1 VVGLEGKPELE
12 TNPSKLPEYATRILA
27 ACHALVF
34 VDNKLVRHFYLFLLL
49 LRWLTGLAVEFDCF
63 GYEFQKINSCGSE
76 DAACEKV
83 HTVFL

>member
-1 VVGLEGKPELE
+1 MVVLEGKLELE

-49 LRWLTGLAVEFDCF
+49 LRLSQGLLSNLTVLAM
-63 GYEFQKINSCGSE
+63 NS
-76 DAACEKV
+76 KK
-83 HTVFL
+83 